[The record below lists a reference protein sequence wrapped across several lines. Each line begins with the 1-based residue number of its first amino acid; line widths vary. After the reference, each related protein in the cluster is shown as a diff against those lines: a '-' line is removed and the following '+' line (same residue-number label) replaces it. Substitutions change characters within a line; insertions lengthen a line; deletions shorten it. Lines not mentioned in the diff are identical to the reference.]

1 MKTQMPNR
9 FSLGWS
15 VALLLAG
22 LCASLD
28 AAAVED
34 DVSWIADKRGCKVAN
49 TFPRQGETI
58 TWSGKCK
65 DGYADGDGVVQW
77 FLDGKEDDRYEGH
90 VGMGWADGHGVL
102 TKTDG
107 SKYDGD
113 WKHSVQEGNGRY
125 DAPDGSFYEGQWK
138 NGKPHGQGQYRRP
151 DGKVFIGEWV
161 DGVYAP
167 DLERQQQPQEDDEAP
182 DPNKT

>member
-1 MKTQMPNR
+1 MKMQMHN
-9 FSLGWS
+9 SLSTALS
-15 VALLLAG
+15 VVCLLAG
-22 LCASLD
+22 LCAGFD

-34 DVSWIADKRGCKVAN
+34 DVSWIADKRGCKIAN
-49 TFPRQGETI
+49 TFPRSGETI
-58 TWSGKCK
+58 TWSGPCK
-65 DGYADGDGVVQW
+65 DGYADGEGVVQW

-90 VGMGWADGHGVL
+90 VSMGWAEGHGVL
-102 TKTDG
+102 TKVEG
-107 SKYDGD
+107 GKYDGD
-113 WKHSVQEGNGRY
+113 WKHSVQEGSGRY
-125 DAPDGSFYEGQWK
+125 DAPDGSFYEGQWR

-167 DLERQQQPQEDDEAP
+167 DLEHQQDDDETP